1 MTLLLMDG
9 FDYYSGGQGS
19 RGKWTQVGSF
29 MTTGRFGVGQAINMT
44 GVGTSGNSVI
54 MQSLRFGNQGTLILG
69 FAMNAQTFINT
80 GAVLWQFMD
89 DSTTQVELRVDSS
102 GHLFFTRNGTAL
114 GSPSTNALLL
124 NTWYFIEVKIVFHQT
139 TGSCEARV
147 AETVWVSVT
156 GVDTCNTA
164 NQFANNIFNL
174 IGANQVGHFYD
185 DLWLCSSAGTQNND
199 YLGDCR
205 IETLYP
211 TGAGG
216 VTAWTPSAGSNWAA
230 VDEATANDDTDYV
243 SATGVGDKDL
253 YAFGNLVTS
262 TGLVRAI
269 QPVLTARLATAGSR
283 TLAATTRTA
292 GVDVDGPNIPLL
304 SSSYL
309 QYNKIQE
316 LNPNTGLPW
325 TIAEINAAEFGM
337 KVIA

>member
-1 MTLLLMDG
+1 MLLLMDG
-9 FDYYSGGQGS
+9 FDYYTGAQGS
-19 RGKWTQVGSF
+19 RGKWTTVGAF
-29 MTTGRFGVGQAINMT
+29 MTTGRFGVGQAVNMT
-44 GVGTSGNSVI
+44 GVGTSGFAVN
-54 MQSLRFGNQGTLILG
+54 MQSVHVGNQGTLILG
-69 FAMNAQTFINT
+69 FAINMQTFINT
-80 GAVLWQFMD
+80 GAILWQFMD
-89 DSTTQVELRVDSS
+89 DGVTQVELRIDST
-102 GHLFFTRNGTAL
+102 GHLFFTRNGVAL
-114 GSPSTNALLL
+114 GSPATNALLL
-124 NTWYFIEVKIVFHQT
+124 NTWYFIEAKVVFHQT
-139 TGSCEARV
+139 AGSCEARV
-147 AETVWVSVT
+147 AETVYVSVT

-164 NQFANNIFNL
+164 NQYANSIFNL
-174 IGANQVGHFYD
+174 IGSNQVGHFFD
-185 DLWLCSSAGTQNND
+185 DLWLCNAAGAQNND

-216 VTAWTPSAGSNWAA
+216 QTDWTPSAGANWAA

-243 SATGVGDKDL
+243 AATGVGSKDL
-253 YAFGNLVTS
+253 YAFGNLVTG

-269 QPVLTARLATAGSR
+269 QPALTARLATAGAR
-283 TLAATTRTA
+283 TLAATARTA